1 MSKSVTDILNGGA
14 EVFEEKNDDYGDS
27 WRLVGE
33 FLWLLTDEEG
43 VELTSKDDFISFGLY
58 TRRLDKL
65 ARGFNGDLLAD
76 DLNFEAVQD
85 SHEDESV
92 YAAMHAALASEQE
105 KRDDGGEIMVPTGE
119 TNGRPPAGIN
129 HPTVDVDD

>member
-1 MSKSVTDILNGGA
+1 MSKSVTDILEDSA
-14 EVFEEKNDDYGDS
+14 ETYKKKQSDYGDS

-43 VELTSKDDFISFGLY
+43 VELTSKEDFISFGLY

-76 DLNFEAVQD
+76 GLNFESVQD
-85 SHEDESV
+85 SREDESV

-105 KRDDGGEIMVPTGE
+105 NPGDTEELYAPGRDQPVAEV
-119 TNGRPPAGIN
+119 AVS
-129 HPTVDVDD
+129 HPTTDVGD

>member
-1 MSKSVTDILNGGA
+1 MSDSVTDILNEGA

-105 KRDDGGEIMVPTGE
+105 KVERLYPADGDVPPVE
-119 TNGRPPAGIN
+119 VAVN
-129 HPTVDVDD
+129 HPTTDVEQ

>member
-1 MSKSVTDILNGGA
+1 MTKNVTDILQDGA
-14 EVFEEKNDDYGDS
+14 ELYEKKQSDYGDS

-105 KRDDGGEIMVPTGE
+105 KGEELYAAGSDE
-119 TNGRPPAGIN
+119 PAVEVAVS
-129 HPTVDVDD
+129 HPTTDVDN